1 MTTDIFGTVAPGW
14 EAVRAAFE
22 ANFAT
27 SNPDGDV
34 GAGVSMYHH
43 GELVVDLTGGAF
55 EHGGDRPYDD
65 STLQL
70 VFSTTKGITAIAVA
84 MCAERGLIDYDA
96 PVAQYWPEFAAHGKG
111 TVTVAQLLS
120 HQAGLITVDG
130 PITLGEA
137 LDLPTVTARIA
148 DTAPLWPL
156 GDGHGYH
163 ALTYGWLAGELVRRV
178 DPAGR
183 TLGAFVADEIVAP
196 IGGDAELWIGLPE
209 DLEPR
214 VSPLIGSLAPKA
226 DDPQVQAMLEM
237 FMGPDSMGG
246 KALFLGGAF
255 LGDGLFNRREVHAA
269 EIPAANGITNARSLA
284 RIYAATIGSV
294 NGVRLLD
301 PETVDRARTTI
312 TPPGEGDKCLIMPTT
327 FGLGFMT
334 HGDFTP
340 YAGPGSFGH
349 AGAGGSVAFAQPE
362 SGLSFAYVM
371 NRMASNLAGDLRA
384 ANLIAAANRSLA
396 GL

>member
-1 MTTDIFGTVAPGW
+1 MSASIQGTVVPGW
-14 EAVRAAFE
+14 EAVRTA
-22 ANFAT
+22 FAT
-27 SNPDGDV
+27 NLAGDEEV
-34 GAGVSMYHH
+34 GAGVAIYHH
-43 GELVVDLTGGAF
+43 GQPVVDLTGGLFAID
-55 EHGGDRPYDD
+55 GDRDYDVE
-65 STLQL
+65 TLQL

-96 PVAQYWPEFAAHGKG
+96 PVARYWPEFAAHGKG
-111 TVTVAQLLS
+111 SVTVAQLLS

-130 PITLGEA
+130 SITLAEA
-137 LDLPTVTARIA
+137 LDLPTVTARLA

-156 GDGHGYH
+156 GEGHGYH
-163 ALTYGWLAGELVRRV
+163 ALTFGWLAGELVRRV

-183 TLGAFVADEIVAP
+183 TLGAFVAEEIVARV
-196 IGGDAELWIGLPE
+196 GGGAELWIGLPE
-209 DLEPR
+209 AMEPR
-214 VSPLIGSLAPKA
+214 VSPLIGSLAPKTE
-226 DDPQVQAMLEM
+226 DPQIKAMMDM
-237 FMGPDSMGG
+237 FLGPDSMGG

-255 LGDGLFNRREVHAA
+255 QGEGIFNRREVHAA

-294 NGVRLLD
+294 DGFRLVSS
-301 PETVDRARTTI
+301 ETVDRVRTTI

-334 HGDFTP
+334 YGDFTP

-362 SGLSFAYVM
+362 TGLAFAYVM
-371 NRMASNLAGDLRA
+371 NKMATNLAGDLRA
-384 ANLIAAANRSLA
+384 ANLINAANESLA
-396 GL
+396 AL